1 MSGNSSFKVASFPRR
16 DTKLMSLAPAHRGVK
31 MNFDA

>member
-1 MSGNSSFKVASFPRR
+1 VASFPRR
-16 DTKLMSLAPAHRGVK
+16 DTKLMSLAFAQRGVK